1 MVFSV
6 DNETNKIVA
15 AIQSGDITR
24 HYECTLASCD
34 NPVCVCGTVYLSFSP
49 LEHGDEDNLIS
60 PYKVDIDV
68 VQKKLAYKDEKKVSK
83 ENLKFAKLLLS
94 IMDDAD
100 F

>member
-1 MVFSV
+1 
-6 DNETNKIVA
+6 
-15 AIQSGDITR
+15 
-24 HYECTLASCD
+24 
-34 NPVCVCGTVYLSFSP
+34 VYLSFSP